1 MSSNAGEL
9 PPSLPPSS
17 THTHTHLDRLSPQNQ
32 KVLGPLRQEPRKLV
46 HQDMLN
52 LIRLLDLDADADG
65 VDARLDEDPFV
76 LVPGHRERVQQH
88 LRRLPGLDL
97 GHIMAFGRLRGEVA
111 QRDCG
116 GQGRPHTLEVWPQR
130 LGLCEKAVF
139 ISCRLALGGERS
151 GAYHCDEE
159 LAEGML

>member
-1 MSSNAGEL
+1 
-9 PPSLPPSS
+9 
-17 THTHTHLDRLSPQNQ
+17 
-32 KVLGPLRQEPRKLV
+32 
-46 HQDMLN
+46 MLN

-65 VDARLDEDPFV
+65 VDARLDEHPFV
-76 LVPGHRERVQQH
+76 LVPGYRQRVQQH

-116 GQGRPHTLEVWPQR
+116 SQGRPHALEVWPQR
-130 LGLCEKAVF
+130 LRLCEKAVLV
-139 ISCRLALGGERS
+139 SCGFAPGRHEGKS

-159 LAEGML
+159 LRVC